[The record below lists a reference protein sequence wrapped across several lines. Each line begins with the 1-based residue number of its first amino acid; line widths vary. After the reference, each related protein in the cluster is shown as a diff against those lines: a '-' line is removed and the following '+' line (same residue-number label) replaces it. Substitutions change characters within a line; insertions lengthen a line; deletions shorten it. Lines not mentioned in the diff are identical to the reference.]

1 MIRSRSYTLFPL
13 LALLALAA
21 GTAWL
26 ERVTRVEAPR
36 DDGRSRHDPD
46 FIAGNFTL
54 RQLDENGRLKYALS
68 ASSMVHYPDD
78 ESTEVTEPRL
88 TYLASPPP
96 MTLSAKRATISKD
109 GKVVELKDEVRGRR
123 EGGPSSL
130 PVTFDSNRL
139 TVFPD
144 EEVARTASAV
154 TLTQGRSV
162 ITGVGMEA
170 DNLNLLFKLHDR
182 VRATIYRQEGKR

>member
-1 MIRSRSYTLFPL
+1 MRIRSYTLFPL

-26 ERVTRVEAPR
+26 DRVTRIEAPR
-36 DDGRSRHDPD
+36 DDGRNRHDPD
-46 FIAGNFTL
+46 FVAGNFTL
-54 RQLDENGRLKYALS
+54 RQLDQAGRLKYALS

-78 ESTEVTEPRL
+78 ESTEVSQPHL

-96 MTLSAKRATISKD
+96 MTLSARRASISKD
-109 GKVVELKDEVRGRR
+109 GKVVELMDEVRGRR
-123 EGGPSSL
+123 EADARTPAATFTSS
-130 PVTFDSNRL
+130 RL
-139 TVFPD
+139 TVWPD
-144 EEVARTASAV
+144 DEVARTTAPV

-170 DNLNLLFKLHDR
+170 DHLNLLFKMHDR
-182 VRATIYRQEGKR
+182 VRATIHRQEGKR